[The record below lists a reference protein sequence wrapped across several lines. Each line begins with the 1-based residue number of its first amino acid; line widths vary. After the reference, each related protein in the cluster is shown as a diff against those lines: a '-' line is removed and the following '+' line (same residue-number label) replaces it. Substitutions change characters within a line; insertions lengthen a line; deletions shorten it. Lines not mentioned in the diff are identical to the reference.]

1 VIGGLLEHFPKE
13 YTPNSAQ
20 VKLLKNIDQAFS
32 DGYKFVVCNAPTG
45 SGKSFISKTLA
56 NASRE
61 PSQNFKDLITSYT
74 AFKIDQTG
82 SYVHEEECEDEHP
95 GGASALTI
103 TKALQDQY
111 KDLFSDVTVLKGKSN
126 YISTIDSN
134 IDVELE
140 SLIIP
145 KNILED
151 HRRRHKCPYHNDRRD
166 ALTYRFTAL
175 NYNMFFSLPC
185 HVKKRQ
191 YLICDEAAELEDQ
204 LVKEFSCNINFEML
218 TRMDMPVRPFYS
230 KNNVNVIKWI
240 SNLLLDLSDKKDEL
254 RDVINSANTHT
265 LNNKKFLI
273 ETRKQLIGIRNLH
286 SKLSLIIETW
296 NDSEY
301 LFETSKDGITFMPL
315 KVNKLSNHLF
325 KYADKVILMSAT
337 VIDPSNFCKSLG
349 IDKFKYVEAESSFDP
364 KNAPIYC
371 NTKVKLNYHNLKR
384 SLPKIVDQIKE
395 ICEFHKND
403 KGIIHTRNNT
413 ITEFLSNKLNGS
425 RFLIREPGVRN
436 EMLLEQHLQ
445 NNSPTV
451 LISPSMSHGVD
462 LKDDL
467 ARFQIIIKAPYLPT
481 KDKRI
486 EKLMNDD
493 FNWYINKMLCSLIQS
508 CGRGVRSKKDYCVTY
523 ILDGAIV
530 ESVVNNRHK
539 LPKYFIDRFL

>member
-1 VIGGLLEHFPKE
+1 MVGGLLKNFPNG
-13 YTPNSAQ
+13 YTPNSSQ
-20 VKLLKNIDQAFS
+20 VKLLKNIDQAFKN
-32 DGYKFVVCNAPTG
+32 GYKFVVCNAPTG

-56 NASRE
+56 NASDE
-61 PSQNFKDLITSYT
+61 TSQDFKDLITSYT

-82 SYVHEEECEDEHP
+82 VYTHEEECEEQHAA
-95 GGASALTI
+95 GAFALTI

-111 KDLFSDVTVLKGKSN
+111 KSLFKDTTILKGKSN
-126 YISTIDSN
+126 YSSTIDSD
-134 IDVELE
+134 IDVEME
-140 SLIIP
+140 SLIMP

-166 ALTYRFTAL
+166 ALTNKFAAL
-175 NYNMFFSLPC
+175 NYNMFFALPN

-204 LVKEFSCNINFEML
+204 LVKEFSCTVNFEIL
-218 TRMDMPVRPFYS
+218 SKMDIVVRPFYS
-230 KNNVNVIKWI
+230 KNSSNVIKWI
-240 SNLLLDLSDKKDEL
+240 NNLLLDLSDKIDEL
-254 RDVINSANTHT
+254 RHIISSSNT
-265 LNNKKFLI
+265 NNKNFLI

-337 VIDPSNFCKSLG
+337 IIDATNFCKTLG
-349 IDKFKYVEAESSFDP
+349 IDKFKYVEAESSFDA
-364 KNAPIYC
+364 KDAPIHC
-371 NTKVKLNYHNLKR
+371 TTKVKLNYHNLKR
-384 SLPKIVDQIKE
+384 NLPKIIKQIKQ

-403 KGIIHTRNNT
+403 KGIIHTHNNT
-413 ITEFLSNKLNGS
+413 ITSFLSNNLTDE
-425 RFLIREPGVRN
+425 RFLAREPGINN
-436 EMLLEQHLQ
+436 EMILEQHLA
-445 NNSPTV
+445 NPGPTV
-451 LISPSMSHGVD
+451 LVSPSLSRGVD
-462 LKDDL
+462 LKGDL
-467 ARFQIIIKAPYLPT
+467 ARFQIIVKAPYLPT

-486 EKLMNDD
+486 ERLMNDD
-493 FNWYINKMLCSLIQS
+493 FNWYANKMLCSLIQS
-508 CGRGVRSKKDYCVTY
+508 CGRGVRSKKDYCTTY

>member
-1 VIGGLLEHFPKE
+1 MLGGLLKSFPSNF
-13 YTPNSAQ
+13 TPNSSQ
-20 VKLLKNIDQAFS
+20 IKLLKNIDQAFE

-56 NASRE
+56 NASDE
-61 PSQNFKDLITSYT
+61 PSQDFKDLITSYT

-82 SYVHEEECEDEHP
+82 IYTHEEECKEQTP
-95 GGASALTI
+95 AGAFALTI

-111 KDLFSDVTVLKGKSN
+111 KSLFKGTTILKGKSN
-126 YISTIDSN
+126 YISTIDSD
-134 IDVELE
+134 IDVEME

-166 ALTYRFTAL
+166 ALTNRFTAL
-175 NYNMFFSLPC
+175 NYNMFFSLPN
-185 HVKKRQ
+185 HVKRRQ
-191 YLICDEAAELEDQ
+191 YLICDEAAELEGQ
-204 LVKEFSCNINFEML
+204 LVKEFSCTVNFEML
-218 TRMDMPVRPFYS
+218 SRMDILVRPFYS
-230 KNNVNVIKWI
+230 KNNSNVIKWI
-240 SNLLLDLSDKKDEL
+240 NTLLLDLSDRLEEL
-254 RDVINSANTHT
+254 RDTINNSNT
-265 LNNKKFLI
+265 NNKKFLV
-273 ETRKQLIGIRNLH
+273 ETRKQIVGLRNLH

-296 NDSEY
+296 NESEY

-337 VIDPSNFCKSLG
+337 IIDPANFCKSLG
-349 IDKFKYVEAESSFDP
+349 IDKFKYVQAESSF
-364 KNAPIYC
+364 NAKDSPIYC

-384 SLPKIVDQIKE
+384 SLPKVVEQIKQ
-395 ICEFHKND
+395 ICEHHKND
-403 KGIIHTRNNT
+403 KGIIHTHNNT
-413 ITEFLSNKLNGS
+413 ITSFLSTKLNGS

-436 EMLLEQHLQ
+436 EELLEQHLS
-445 NNSPTV
+445 NNEPTV

-467 ARFQIIIKAPYLPT
+467 ARFQIIVKAPYLPT

-486 EKLMNDD
+486 ERLMNDD
-493 FNWYINKMLCSLIQS
+493 FSWYINKMLCSLIQS
-508 CGRGVRSKKDYCVTY
+508 CGRGIRSKKDHCVTY

-530 ESVVNNRHK
+530 ESVVNNKHK

>member
-1 VIGGLLEHFPKE
+1 VLGGLLKSFPE
-13 YTPNSAQ
+13 GYTPNSSQ
-20 VKLLKNIDQAFS
+20 VKLLKNIDQAFD

-56 NASRE
+56 NTSKE
-61 PSQNFKDLITSYT
+61 PSENFKDLITSYT

-82 SYVHEEECEDEHP
+82 SYIHENECEDEDTA
-95 GGASALTI
+95 GTFALTI

-111 KDLFSDVTVLKGKSN
+111 KDLFRDTTILKGKSN

-151 HRRRHKCPYHNDRRD
+151 HRRSHKCPYHNDRRD
-166 ALTYRFTAL
+166 ALINKFAAL
-175 NYNMFFSLPC
+175 NYNMFFSLPN
-185 HVKKRQ
+185 HIKKRQ
-191 YLICDEAAELEDQ
+191 YLVCDEAAELEDQ
-204 LVKEFSCNINFEML
+204 LVKEFSCEINFDML
-218 TRMDMPVRPFYS
+218 KRMDILVRPFYS
-230 KNNVNVIKWI
+230 KNNANVIKWI
-240 SNLLLDLSDKKDEL
+240 NNLLLDLSDKIDQL
-254 RDVINSANTHT
+254 RDVISNSNT
-265 LNNKKFLI
+265 NNKKFLI
-273 ETRKQLIGIRNLH
+273 ETRRQFVGLRNLH
-286 SKLSLIIETW
+286 SKLSLIIDTW
-296 NDSEY
+296 SESEY

-337 VIDPSNFCKSLG
+337 IIDPVNFCKALG
-349 IDKFKYVEAESSFDP
+349 INKFKYVEAESSFEA

-384 SLPKIVDQIKE
+384 SLPKIIKQVQS
-395 ICEFHKND
+395 ICEHHKND
-403 KGIIHTRNNT
+403 KGIIHTHNNT
-413 ITEFLSNKLNGS
+413 ITSFLLKHFQTDK

-436 EMLLEQHLQ
+436 EEILEQHLA
-445 NNSPTV
+445 SDKPTV

-486 EKLMNDD
+486 ERLMKDD
-493 FNWYINKMLCSLIQS
+493 FNWYSNKMLCSVIQS
-508 CGRGVRSKKDYCVTY
+508 CGRGVRSKKDYCTTY

-530 ESVVNNRHK
+530 ESVVNNKHK

>member
-1 VIGGLLEHFPKE
+1 MLGGLLNKFPDG
-13 YTPNSAQ
+13 YTPNSSQ
-20 VKLLKNIDQAFS
+20 VKLLKNIDQAFE

-56 NASRE
+56 NASNNATE
-61 PSQNFKDLITSYT
+61 EFKDLITSYV
-74 AFKIDQTG
+74 AFKMDQAGGYT
-82 SYVHEEECEDEHP
+82 HEEECKDEQP
-95 GGASALTI
+95 FGTFALTI

-111 KDLFSDVTVLKGKSN
+111 KSLFKDTTILKGKSN
-126 YISTIDSN
+126 YISTIDTN

-140 SLIIP
+140 SLIMP

-151 HRRRHKCPYHNDRRD
+151 HRRSHKCPYHNDRRD
-166 ALTYRFTAL
+166 ALTTKFAAL
-175 NYNMFFSLPC
+175 NYNMFFSLPN

-218 TRMDMPVRPFYS
+218 NKMDVVVRPFYS
-230 KNNVNVIKWI
+230 KNNANIIKWI
-240 SNLLLDLSDKKDEL
+240 SNLLIDLSDKVDEL
-254 RDVINSANTHT
+254 RDVIVSTNS
-265 LNNKKFLI
+265 NNKKFII
-273 ETRKQLIGIRNLH
+273 ETRRHLVSIRNLH

-296 NDSEY
+296 NESEY
-301 LFETSKDGITFMPL
+301 LFETNKDGITFMPL
-315 KVNKLSNHLF
+315 KVNNLSNHLF

-337 VIDPSNFCKSLG
+337 IIDPTNFCKSLG
-349 IDKFKYVEAESSFDP
+349 INKFKYVEAESSFNAS
-364 KNAPIYC
+364 NAPIFC

-384 SLPKIVDQIKE
+384 SLPKVVDQIKQ

-403 KGIIHTRNNT
+403 KGIIHTHNNI
-413 ITEFLSNKLNGS
+413 ITSFLLKRLTDS

-436 EMLLEQHLQ
+436 EEILEQHLES
-445 NNSPTV
+445 NNPTV
-451 LISPSMSHGVD
+451 LISPSLSHGVD
-462 LKDDL
+462 LKDNL
-467 ARFQIIIKAPYLPT
+467 ARFQIIVKAPYLPT

-493 FNWYINKMLCSLIQS
+493 FNWYANKMLCSLIQS
-508 CGRGVRSKKDYCVTY
+508 CGRGVRSKQDHCKTY

-530 ESVVNNRHK
+530 ESIVNNKHK

>member
-1 VIGGLLEHFPKE
+1 VIGGLLKSFPSG
-13 YTPNSAQ
+13 YTPNSSQ
-20 VKLLKNIDQAFS
+20 VKLLKNIDQAFN

-56 NASRE
+56 NVSRE
-61 PSQNFKDLITSYT
+61 STEDFKDLITSYV
-74 AFKIDQTG
+74 AFKMDQSGIYT
-82 SYVHEEECEDEHP
+82 HEQECEAELP
-95 GGASALTI
+95 AGTFALTI

-111 KDLFSDVTVLKGKSN
+111 KGLFPETTILKGKSN

-151 HRRRHKCPYHNDRRD
+151 HRRSHKCPYHNDRRD
-166 ALTYRFTAL
+166 ALTNKFAAL
-175 NYNMFFSLPC
+175 NYNMFFSLPN

-218 TRMDMPVRPFYS
+218 SKMDIVVRPFYS
-230 KNNVNVIKWI
+230 KNTANVIKWI
-240 SNLLLDLSDKKDEL
+240 NNLLLDLSDKVDEL
-254 RDVINSANTHT
+254 RDTLNNINT
-265 LNNKKFLI
+265 NNKKFLV
-273 ETRKQLIGIRNLH
+273 ETRRQLVGVRNLH

-296 NDSEY
+296 NESEY
-301 LFETSKDGITFMPL
+301 LFETSKEGITFMPL

-325 KYADKVILMSAT
+325 KYADKVVLMSAT
-337 VIDPSNFCKSLG
+337 IIDPSNFCKSLG
-349 IDKFKYVEAESSFDP
+349 IDKFKYVEAESTFDP
-364 KNAPIYC
+364 SNSPIMC
-371 NTKVKLNYHNLKR
+371 NTKLKLNYHNLKR
-384 SLPKIVDQIKE
+384 NLPKIVDQIKQ
-395 ICEFHKND
+395 ICEHHKD
-403 KGIIHTRNNT
+403 EKGIIHTHNNT
-413 ITEFLSNKLNGS
+413 ITSFLSNRLIGS

-436 EMLLEQHLQ
+436 EELLERHLATDD
-445 NNSPTV
+445 PTV

-462 LKDDL
+462 LKDNL
-467 ARFQIIIKAPYLPT
+467 ARFQIIVKAPYLPT

-486 EKLMNDD
+486 ERLMNDD
-493 FNWYINKMLCSLIQS
+493 FNWYSNKMLCSLIQS
-508 CGRGVRSKKDYCVTY
+508 CGRGIRSKEDHCKTY

-530 ESVVNNRHK
+530 ESVVNNTHK

>member
-1 VIGGLLEHFPKE
+1 MLGGLLKHFPKE

-20 VKLLKNIDQAFS
+20 VKLLKNIDQAFN

-61 PSQNFKDLITSYT
+61 PSENFKDLITSYT

-82 SYVHEEECEDEHP
+82 SYVHEEECESENP
-95 GGASALTI
+95 GGVAALTI

-111 KDLFSDVTVLKGKSN
+111 KDLFNDVTILKGKSN

-151 HRRRHKCPYHNDRRD
+151 HRRRHKCPYHNDRKNS
-166 ALTYRFTAL
+166 LTSRFAAL
-175 NYNMFFSLPC
+175 NYNMFFSLPG
-185 HVKKRQ
+185 HVKKRE

-218 TRMDMPVRPFYS
+218 NKMDIQVRPFYS
-230 KNNVNVIKWI
+230 KNNANIIKWI
-240 SNLLLDLSDKKDEL
+240 NNLLLDLSDKMDEL
-254 RDVINSANTHT
+254 RDIINNNKS
-265 LNNKKFLI
+265 NNKKFLI
-273 ETRKQLIGIRNLH
+273 ETRKQIIGIRNLH

-301 LFETSKDGITFMPL
+301 LFETNKDGIAFMPL
-315 KVNKLSNHLF
+315 KVNNLSNHLF

-337 VIDPSNFCKSLG
+337 IIDATNFCKSLG
-349 IDKFKYVEAESSFDP
+349 IDKFKYVEAESSFDA
-364 KNAPIYC
+364 KNAPIHC
-371 NTKVKLNYHNLKR
+371 TTKVKLNYHNLKR
-384 SLPKIVDQIKE
+384 SLPKIIKQIE
-395 ICEFHKND
+395 QICEFHKGD
-403 KGIIHTRNNT
+403 KGIIHTHNNT
-413 ITEFLSNKLNGS
+413 ITSFLSTKLTDE
-425 RFLIREPGVRN
+425 RFLAREPGVNN
-436 EMLLEQHLQ
+436 EMIIEQHLA
-445 NNSPTV
+445 NPAPTV
-451 LISPSMSHGVD
+451 LVSPSLSRGVD
-462 LKDDL
+462 LKDEL
-467 ARFQIIIKAPYLPT
+467 ARFQIIVKAPYLPT

-486 EKLMNDD
+486 EKLMKGD
-493 FNWYINKMLCSLIQS
+493 FNWYANKMLCSLIQS
-508 CGRGVRSKKDYCVTY
+508 CGRGVRSHKDYCTTY

-530 ESVVNNRHK
+530 ESVVNNKHK

>member
-1 VIGGLLEHFPKE
+1 MVGGLLDSFPDE
-13 YTPNSAQ
+13 YTPNPAQ
-20 VKLLKNIDQAFS
+20 IKLLKHIDQAFR

-56 NASRE
+56 NKSKE
-61 PSQNFKDLITSYT
+61 PPENFKDLITSYT
-74 AFKIDQTG
+74 AFKRDQTG
-82 SYVHEEECEDEHP
+82 SFIHEEECQDEVSA
-95 GGASALTI
+95 GASALTI

-111 KDLFSDVTVLKGKSN
+111 KDLFNDVTVLKGKSN
-126 YISTIDSN
+126 YVSTIDSN

-166 ALTYRFTAL
+166 ALTNKFAAL
-175 NYNMFFSLPC
+175 NYNMFFSLPD
-185 HVKKRQ
+185 HVKNRE

-204 LVKEFSCNINFEML
+204 LVKEFSCNINFQML
-218 TRMDMPVRPFYS
+218 SRMGIVVRPFYS

-240 SNLLLDLSDKKDEL
+240 NNLLVDLNDKIDEL
-254 RDVINSANTHT
+254 RDKINNIGS
-265 LNNKKFLI
+265 NNKKYLI
-273 ETRKQLIGIRNLH
+273 ETKKQIVGIRNLH

-301 LFETSKDGITFMPL
+301 LFETNKDGIMFMPL
-315 KVNKLSNHLF
+315 KVNKLSDHLF
-325 KYADKVILMSAT
+325 KHGDKVILMSAT
-337 VIDPSNFCKSLG
+337 IIDPVNFCKSLG
-349 IDKFKYVEAESSFDP
+349 IDKFKYVEAESSFDA
-364 KNAPIYC
+364 KNAPIHC
-371 NTKVKLNYHNLKR
+371 TTKVKLNYHNLKR
-384 SLPKIVDQIKE
+384 SLPKIIKQIKQ
-395 ICEFHKND
+395 ICDFHKND
-403 KGIIHTRNNT
+403 KGIIHTHNNT
-413 ITEFLSNKLNGS
+413 ITSFLSNKLTDD

-436 EMLLEQHLQ
+436 EMILEQHLK
-445 NNSPTV
+445 NNDPTV

-467 ARFQIIIKAPYLPT
+467 ARFQIIVKAPYLPT

-486 EKLMNDD
+486 EKLMKGD
-493 FNWYINKMLCSLIQS
+493 FNWYTNKMLCSLIQS
-508 CGRGVRSKKDYCVTY
+508 CGRGVRSEKDHCITY

-530 ESVVNNRHK
+530 ESVVNNKHK

>member
-1 VIGGLLEHFPKE
+1 MVGQLLKDFPKG
-13 YTPNSAQ
+13 YTPNSSQ
-20 VKLLKNIDQAFS
+20 VKLLKNIDQAFEN
-32 DGYKFVVCNAPTG
+32 GYKFVVCNAPTG

-56 NASRE
+56 NASKE
-61 PSQNFKDLITSYT
+61 PTQEFKDLITSYT
-74 AFKIDQTG
+74 AFKLDQTG
-82 SYVHEEECEDEHP
+82 SYIHEQECENQQPP
-95 GGASALTI
+95 GGFALTI

-111 KDLFSDVTVLKGKSN
+111 KSLFKGTTILKGKSN

-166 ALTYRFTAL
+166 ALTNKFAAL
-175 NYNMFFSLPC
+175 NYNMFFSLPN

-204 LVKEFSCNINFEML
+204 LVKEFSCSINFEML
-218 TRMDMPVRPFYS
+218 NKMDILVRPFYS
-230 KNNVNVIKWI
+230 KNASNVIKWI
-240 SNLLLDLSDKKDEL
+240 NNLLLDLTDKIDEL
-254 RDVINSANTHT
+254 RDIISSINTT
-265 LNNKKFLI
+265 NNKKFLI
-273 ETRKQLIGIRNLH
+273 ETRRQIVGLRNLH

-315 KVNKLSNHLF
+315 KVNNLSNHLF

-337 VIDPSNFCKSLG
+337 IIDPLNFCNSLG
-349 IDKFKYVEAESSFDP
+349 IDKFKYVEAESSFDS

-384 SLPKIVDQIKE
+384 SLPKIVDQVKQ

-403 KGIIHTRNNT
+403 KGIIHTHNNT
-413 ITEFLSNKLNGS
+413 ITSFLSNNLNSS

-436 EMLLEQHLQ
+436 EEILEQHSE
-445 NNSPTV
+445 NNDPTV
-451 LISPSMSHGVD
+451 LISPSMTRGVD
-462 LKDDL
+462 LKDNL
-467 ARFQIIIKAPYLPT
+467 ARFQIIVKAPYLPT

-493 FNWYINKMLCSLIQS
+493 FNWYMNKMLCSLIQS
-508 CGRGVRSKKDYCVTY
+508 CGRGVRSKKDYCTTY

-530 ESVVNNRHK
+530 ESIVNNRHK

>member
-1 VIGGLLEHFPKE
+1 MIGGLLKSFPSG
-13 YTPNSAQ
+13 YTPNSSQ
-20 VKLLKNIDQAFS
+20 VKLLKNIDQAFN

-56 NASRE
+56 NVSRE
-61 PSQNFKDLITSYT
+61 STEDFKDLITSYV
-74 AFKIDQTG
+74 AFKMDQSGIYT
-82 SYVHEEECEDEHP
+82 HEQECEAELP
-95 GGASALTI
+95 AGTFALTI

-111 KDLFSDVTVLKGKSN
+111 KGLFPETTILKGKSN

-151 HRRRHKCPYHNDRRD
+151 HRRSHKCPYHNDRRD
-166 ALTYRFTAL
+166 ALTNKFAAL
-175 NYNMFFSLPC
+175 NYNMFFSLPN

-218 TRMDMPVRPFYS
+218 SKMDIVVRPFYS
-230 KNNVNVIKWI
+230 KNTANVIKWI
-240 SNLLLDLSDKKDEL
+240 NNLLLDLSDKVDEL
-254 RDVINSANTHT
+254 RDTLNNINT
-265 LNNKKFLI
+265 NNKKFLV
-273 ETRKQLIGIRNLH
+273 ETRRQLVGVRNLH

-296 NDSEY
+296 NESEY
-301 LFETSKDGITFMPL
+301 LFETSKEGITFMPL

-325 KYADKVILMSAT
+325 KYADKVVLMSAT
-337 VIDPSNFCKSLG
+337 IIDPSNFCKSLG
-349 IDKFKYVEAESSFDP
+349 IDKFKYVEAESTFDP
-364 KNAPIYC
+364 SNSPIMC
-371 NTKVKLNYHNLKR
+371 NTKLKLNYHNLKR
-384 SLPKIVDQIKE
+384 NLPKIVDQIKQ
-395 ICEFHKND
+395 ICEHHKD
-403 KGIIHTRNNT
+403 EKGIIHTHNNT
-413 ITEFLSNKLNGS
+413 ITSFLSNRLIGS

-436 EMLLEQHLQ
+436 EELLERHLATDD
-445 NNSPTV
+445 PTV

-462 LKDDL
+462 LKDNL
-467 ARFQIIIKAPYLPT
+467 ARFQIIVKAPYLPT

-486 EKLMNDD
+486 ERLMNDD
-493 FNWYINKMLCSLIQS
+493 FNWYSNKMLCSLIQS
-508 CGRGVRSKKDYCVTY
+508 CGRGIRSKEDHCKTY

-530 ESVVNNRHK
+530 ESVVNNTHK

>member
-1 VIGGLLEHFPKE
+1 MVGGLLDYFPNS
-13 YTPNSAQ
+13 YTPNPAQ
-20 VKLLKNIDQAFS
+20 VKLLKNIDQAFR
-32 DGYKFVVCNAPTG
+32 DGYKFIVCNAPTG

-56 NASRE
+56 NASRD
-61 PSQNFKDLITSYT
+61 PSQNFKDLISSYT
-74 AFKIDQTG
+74 AFKRDHTG
-82 SYVHEEECEDEHP
+82 NYVHEQECEEEVP
-95 GGASALTI
+95 AGASALTI

-111 KDLFSDVTVLKGKSN
+111 KTLFDDVTILKGKSN

-134 IDVELE
+134 IDVEME

-151 HRRRHKCPYHNDRRD
+151 HRRRHKCPYHNDRQNV
-166 ALTYRFTAL
+166 LTNKFAAL
-175 NYNMFFSLPC
+175 NYNMFFSLPG

-204 LVKEFSCNINFEML
+204 LVKEFSCNINFQML
-218 TRMDMPVRPFYS
+218 NRLGVQVRPFYS
-230 KNNVNVIKWI
+230 KNNINVVKWI
-240 SNLLLDLSDKKDEL
+240 TNLLVDLNEKINQLHDE
-254 RDVINSANTHT
+254 INNSKS
-265 LNNKKFLI
+265 NNKKFLI
-273 ETRKQLIGIRNLH
+273 ELRKQIVSVRNLH

-315 KVNKLSNHLF
+315 KVNNLSNHLF
-325 KYADKVILMSAT
+325 KHADKVILMSAT
-337 VIDPSNFCKSLG
+337 IIDPDNFCKSLG
-349 IDKFKYVEAESSFDP
+349 IDKFKYVEAESSFDA
-364 KNAPIYC
+364 KNAPIRC
-371 NTKVKLNYHNLKR
+371 TTKVKLNYHNLKR
-384 SLPKIVDQIKE
+384 TLPKIIKQIQQ

-403 KGIIHTRNNT
+403 KGIIHTHNNT
-413 ITEFLSNKLNGS
+413 ITSFLSNKLTHG

-436 EMLLEQHLQ
+436 EMILEQHLS
-445 NNSPTV
+445 NNDPTV

-467 ARFQIIIKAPYLPT
+467 ARFQIIVKAPYLPT

-486 EKLMNDD
+486 EKLMKGD
-493 FNWYINKMLCSLIQS
+493 FNWYTNKMLCSLIQS
-508 CGRGVRSKKDYCVTY
+508 CGRGVRSEEDHCTTY

-530 ESVVNNRHK
+530 ESVVNNKHK